1 MTSFKLGM
9 AQMRVEGGA
18 VEQNLTR
25 AGGII
30 EQAAQQDGRVVVLP
44 ECLDLGWTDPSA
56 RDLAQPIPGPYSDV
70 LGRAARQNHI
80 YVAAG
85 LTERDGNQ
93 IYNAAV
99 LISPEG
105 DILLKHRKINVMDIA
120 QDLYTT
126 GNGLGVAKTPLG
138 TIGLNIC
145 ADNFP
150 NSLAL
155 GHSLARMGAQLLLS
169 PSAWAMPANHDNN
182 REPYGDLWKS
192 SYTTLTNL
200 YDMTIVGVSN
210 VGWLRGGPWQG
221 YKCIGCSLAVGPGGK
236 ILKQGPYGQSAE
248 TLIVVPVELVE
259 PEVTG
264 INIAGALARKGYNGP

>member
-1 MTSFKLGM
+1 MGNFKLGM
-9 AQMRVEGGA
+9 AQMLVEGGA
-18 VEQNLTR
+18 VEQNLARATR
-25 AGGII
+25 MI
-30 EQAAQQDGRVVVLP
+30 EQATEQECKVVVLP

-56 RDLAQPIPGPYSDV
+56 RDLAQPIPGPYSEA
-70 LGRAARQNHI
+70 LCRAAQQAHV

-85 LTERDGNQ
+85 LTERYGDK

-99 LISPEG
+99 LISPDGE
-105 DILLKHRKINVMDIA
+105 ILLRHRKINVMDIA

-126 GNGLGVAKTPLG
+126 GNCLGVARTPLG

-155 GHSLARMGAQLLLS
+155 GHALARMGAQILLS
-169 PSAWAMPANHDNN
+169 PSAWAMPADHDNDQ
-182 REPYGDLWKS
+182 EPYGDLWKN

-210 VGWLRGGPWQG
+210 VGWLRGGSWQG
-221 YKCIGCSLAVGPGGK
+221 YKCIGCSLAVGPNGT
-236 ILKQGPYGQSAE
+236 ILAQGPYGEAAE
-248 TLIVVPVELVE
+248 ALTVVPIELVE

-264 INIAGALARKGYNGP
+264 TKIAEALTRKGYEGP